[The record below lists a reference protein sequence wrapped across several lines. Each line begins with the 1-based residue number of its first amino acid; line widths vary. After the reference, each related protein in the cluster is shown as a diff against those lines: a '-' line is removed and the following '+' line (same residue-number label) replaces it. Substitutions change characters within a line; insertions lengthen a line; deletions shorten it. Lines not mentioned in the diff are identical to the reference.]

1 MGRSTPPTVFT
12 ALAPSEYHLFRS
24 MQHGLSEQHLHSY
37 EEVKNWLDEWLALKN
52 EKFFW
57 RGIHSLTERWGKFIA
72 NDGQYFGY

>member
-1 MGRSTPPTVFT
+1 
-12 ALAPSEYHLFRS
+12 

-37 EEVKNWLDEWLALKN
+37 EEVKIWLDEWLASKN

-57 RGIHSLTERWGKFIA
+57 RGIHSLTERWEKVIA